1 MPSPSLFRFAFWVF
15 IIYSVLLRQY
25 LWLNYSYLTKEGEEV
40 RVNDVLIQC
49 QNCPTLKYNF
59 LFTNI
64 SAKKISFPEMNTES
78 GYAGS
83 PGGVVATGILGN
95 RVTGEK
101 FSGLVLREAQIV
113 SVISHQPVLISA
125 FVTLIQWADK
135 TVGYFGYT
143 LGQFFS
149 ADESALIQGLLTG
162 RLDGAGT
169 EFINKLKA
177 SGLLHLAAA
186 SGYNVTMVISL
197 GWGLSFWILPRK
209 FVKYFVIFFVTLFM
223 FVSNFSPSVVRAGI
237 MGLSGYWAAEIAGSG
252 RSAKRIFLATA
263 GLLLFLFPGWLYDIG
278 FQLSFAATAGMLWM
292 EPKIEHAGFAILS
305 RWRNLLARCHPSS
318 DSGWPRAA
326 ASSLRKF
333 ANFDNNLVAKP
344 AEQFGELWKKLFE
357 SVTANLAVAPV
368 LAWHFGWKQLGI
380 WGVLLNIPASF
391 LVGPLMGLGMAVLIF
406 GSWAP
411 ALAQALAMAGK
422 PLLVMMMGLIE
433 IGARLK

>member
-1 MPSPSLFRFAFWVF
+1 MSSPSLFRFAFWVF

-64 SAKKISFPEMNTES
+64 SAKKISFLDMNTES

-197 GWGLSFWILPRK
+197 GWGLSFWILPRR
-209 FVKYFVIFFVTLFM
+209 FVKYFVILFVTLFM

-278 FQLSFAATAGMLWM
+278 FQLSFAATAGMLWV
-292 EPKIEHAGFAILS
+292 EPRI
-305 RWRNLLARCHPSS
+305 
-318 DSGWPRAA
+318 AA
-326 ASSLRKF
+326 VVQERTKKYKK
-333 ANFDNNLVAKP
+333 VQ
-344 AEQFGELWKKLFE
+344 EGMKKLSE

-368 LAWHFGWKQLGI
+368 LAWHFGWKQLGV

>member
-1 MPSPSLFRFAFWVF
+1 
-15 IIYSVLLRQY
+15 
-25 LWLNYSYLTKEGEEV
+25 
-40 RVNDVLIQC
+40 
-49 QNCPTLKYNF
+49 
-59 LFTNI
+59 
-64 SAKKISFPEMNTES
+64 MNTES

-197 GWGLSFWILPRK
+197 GWGLSFWILPRR
-209 FVKYFVIFFVTLFM
+209 FVKYFVILFVTLFM
-223 FVSNFSPSVVRAGI
+223 FVSNFRH
-237 MGLSGYWAAEIAGSG
+237 
-252 RSAKRIFLATA
+252 R
-263 GLLLFLFPGWLYDIG
+263 
-278 FQLSFAATAGMLWM
+278 
-292 EPKIEHAGFAILS
+292 
-305 RWRNLLARCHPSS
+305 
-318 DSGWPRAA
+318 
-326 ASSLRKF
+326 
-333 ANFDNNLVAKP
+333 
-344 AEQFGELWKKLFE
+344 
-357 SVTANLAVAPV
+357 
-368 LAWHFGWKQLGI
+368 
-380 WGVLLNIPASF
+380 
-391 LVGPLMGLGMAVLIF
+391 
-406 GSWAP
+406 
-411 ALAQALAMAGK
+411 
-422 PLLVMMMGLIE
+422 
-433 IGARLK
+433 